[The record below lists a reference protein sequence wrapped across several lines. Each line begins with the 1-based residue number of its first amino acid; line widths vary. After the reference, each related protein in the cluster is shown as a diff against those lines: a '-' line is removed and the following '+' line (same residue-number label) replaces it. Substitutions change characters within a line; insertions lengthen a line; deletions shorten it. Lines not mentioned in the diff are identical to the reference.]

1 MSKKLTNQWWLLAL
15 CVTLMGVSFKSDA
28 QIVKFQAGDDVF
40 FTRSVEQDRT
50 YRARFSADLSDWS
63 EPGDV
68 FLPSEHVPLPFP
80 EGEQGFVQ
88 LIPDMSMEDF
98 EPRIVLLGDSTMADL
113 SFLSI
118 QFHGWGQHFRNLFDD
133 RATIVNLA
141 EPGMGTIQYF
151 ARKKTD
157 SLNLLKP
164 DIVILQFGHIE
175 EKEGTSTEVFEEN
188 LAKIVD
194 EIRSINAIPILVTP
208 VAIRIFDPSDNHIN
222 DLSDKRDSLLKVAN
236 MKNTQIVDLNKDSAE
251 LYDRLG
257 DRASTFMSVCG
268 NECDDRSHFS
278 LTGSYVIAALVAE
291 KLPAIMQTF
300 RIPLDDLIPTIEA
313 SFENDR
319 RFSSLSTPFV
329 ELTGFQ
335 DNQIWEWLFP
345 EGTIPLP

>member
-1 MSKKLTNQWWLLAL
+1 MSNKLTNQWWIPVL
-15 CVTLMGVSFKSDA
+15 CTILMGVTFKSDA
-28 QIVKFQAGDDVF
+28 QTVKFQAGEDVF

-50 YRARFSADLSDWS
+50 YRARFSADLSQWE
-63 EPGDV
+63 EPGDL
-68 FLPSEHVPLPFP
+68 FLPSEHIPLKFP
-80 EGEQGFVQ
+80 EGNQGFVE
-88 LIPDMSMEDF
+88 LIPDISMDDF
-98 EPRIVLLGDSTMADL
+98 EPRVVLLGDSTMADL

-118 QFHGWGQHFRNLFDD
+118 QFHGWGQHFQNMFDD
-133 RATIVNLA
+133 RARIVNLA
-141 EPGMGTIQYF
+141 EPGMGTIEYF
-151 ARKKTD
+151 ARKKTE
-157 SLNLLKP
+157 SLNVIKP
-164 DIVILQFGHIE
+164 DIVIMQFGHIE
-175 EKEGTSTEVFEEN
+175 ERDGVSTEVFEEN
-188 LAKIVD
+188 LANIVD

-222 DLSDKRDSLLKVAN
+222 DLADKRESLLKVAN
-236 MKNTQIVDLNKDSAE
+236 MKNTQVVDLNKDSAE

-291 KLPAIMQTF
+291 KLPAILQTF
-300 RIPLDDLIPTIEA
+300 RFPLDDLIPTIEA
-313 SFENDR
+313 AFINDR

-345 EGTIPLP
+345 NGTIPLP